1 MSKYHIDTE
10 ITEEDGFVW
19 RFTGIYGDPHT
30 DGKVNTWRLMCTL
43 KHQNNNP
50 WLCAGDFNEILHIR
64 EKEGG
69 CHGNKSIWIGLKKHS
84 KTVSYE
90 TLASRE
96 MFLLGEITVM
106 MLASISVKDWIWL
119 WLHMLGVTSSRLI
132 K

>member
-1 MSKYHIDTE
+1 M
-10 ITEEDGFVW
+10 
-19 RFTGIYGDPHT
+19 
-30 DGKVNTWRLMCTL
+30 DGKVNTWRLMCML

-50 WLCAGDFNEILHIR
+50 WLCAGDFNKILHTR
-64 EKEGG
+64 EKEEE

-84 KTVSYE
+84 KTVSCD

-96 MFLLGEITVM
+96 MFLLGKIIVI

-119 WLHMLGVTSSRLI
+119 WLHRLCVTGSRLI